1 VETRRSFHNRVL
13 CLAIG
18 RDKDLMPCPEK
29 VMDLLLIQRVY
40 LNEDL
45 SAVATMYCSMI
56 WRDGG
61 EVGNGLFEGNS
72 WQRKMKKMLRVK
84 SCNFYG

>member
-1 VETRRSFHNRVL
+1 
-13 CLAIG
+13 
-18 RDKDLMPCPEK
+18 
-29 VMDLLLIQRVY
+29 MDLLLIQRVY

-45 SAVATMYCSMI
+45 SAVRTMCCSVI

-72 WQRKMKKMLRVK
+72 RQRK
-84 SCNFYG
+84 NEENA